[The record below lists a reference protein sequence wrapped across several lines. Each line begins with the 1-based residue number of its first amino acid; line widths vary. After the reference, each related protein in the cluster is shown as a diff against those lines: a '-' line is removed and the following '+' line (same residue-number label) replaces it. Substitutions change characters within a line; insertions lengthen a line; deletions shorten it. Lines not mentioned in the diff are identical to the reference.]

1 MPEPNQQLQS
11 NWSLTDI
18 FTYHIPA
25 LRSNGISDGQIST
38 LLVKSQ
44 QRWSFGAR
52 RPSSRS
58 QFGQVDDYRFR
69 QAKPRD
75 RTRRK

>member
-1 MPEPNQQLQS
+1 MTMPEPNQQLQS

-44 QRWSFGAR
+44 QRWKLLGPVAH
-52 RPSSRS
+52 RP
-58 QFGQVDDYRFR
+58 
-69 QAKPRD
+69 AAND
-75 RTRRK
+75 RPGG